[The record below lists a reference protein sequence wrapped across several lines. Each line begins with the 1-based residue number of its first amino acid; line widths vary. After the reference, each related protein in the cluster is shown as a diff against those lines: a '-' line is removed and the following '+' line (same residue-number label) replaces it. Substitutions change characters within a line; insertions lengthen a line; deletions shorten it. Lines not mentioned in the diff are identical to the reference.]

1 MIGERAGRRQ
11 VPTTWKMSVRKQ
23 AGETDTLIRIRFK
36 TCAGTSCTNI
46 VSQWKEGPP
55 YSRMRH
61 GALRMTR
68 QNANTVL
75 HGSQAVRLKWGSV
88 QRPLGVGPS
97 EEWSTDGIESGGSG
111 KECREGWAI
120 MVSVRRHQ
128 SVMGMLSCLVG
139 SLLSVSIHSV
149 SSLSPVHALLRRRSW
164 VRVPAGS
171 PY

>member
-88 QRPLGVGPS
+88 QRPLEVGPS
-97 EEWSTDGIESGGSG
+97 EEWSRDGIGSGGSG